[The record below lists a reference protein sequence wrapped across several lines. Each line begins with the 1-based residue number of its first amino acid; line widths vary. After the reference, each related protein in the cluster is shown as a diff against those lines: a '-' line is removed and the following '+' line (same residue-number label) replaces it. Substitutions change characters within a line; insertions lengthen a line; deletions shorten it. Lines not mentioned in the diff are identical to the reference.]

1 MVGRT
6 ARQGVVLNFV
16 MRKGLNKKIL
26 FSENLGCPF
35 PTRTGFQKVIITSN
49 VARIPLRRPNLGVL
63 LTVHKTWQ
71 GSISCAD
78 MNGCSH
84 SKTSSCSAWFW
95 FNLVLTILTIVGN
108 AYMIQKNC
116 KLKEKCC
123 KCCTNL
129 EKEDENPNFGFRPYI
144 FLHVTSNTYH
154 TSFRIWNIY
163 WINRGVENPDWL
175 KNIAIHTSLR
185 GNTPIK
191 SFDIKMTLTFLFWL
205 FQESH
210 KGILQKTN
218 RFPPHW
224 W

>member
-6 ARQGVVLNFV
+6 AGQGVVLIFV
-16 MRKGLNKKIL
+16 MSKEMNKKNIVL
-26 FSENLGCPF
+26 WDENHGCPF
-35 PTRTGFQKVIITSN
+35 PPTPGFKKVIITSN
-49 VARIPLRRPNLGVL
+49 VARIPFRRKILKCCTKL
-63 LTVHKTWQ
+63 HKTWQ

-129 EKEDENPNFGFRPYI
+129 EKEDENPDFGFQAMH
-144 FLHVTSNTYH
+144 F
-154 TSFRIWNIY
+154 
-163 WINRGVENPDWL
+163 
-175 KNIAIHTSLR
+175 IACHI
-185 GNTPIK
+185 
-191 SFDIKMTLTFLFWL
+191 
-205 FQESH
+205 
-210 KGILQKTN
+210 
-218 RFPPHW
+218 
-224 W
+224 